1 MKLKNDYPLKIL
13 KSINLI
19 QDGLYGEMYL
29 EYDHVIKCIIMYIQF
44 LYDLYQHQLLFKSII
59 SICVHI
65 SVVGMC
71 V

>member
-29 EYDHVIKCIIMYIQF
+29 KYDQVNKCICISNFFHMYQP
-44 LYDLYQHQLLFKSII
+44 QLLFKSVI
-59 SICVHI
+59 
-65 SVVGMC
+65 
-71 V
+71 